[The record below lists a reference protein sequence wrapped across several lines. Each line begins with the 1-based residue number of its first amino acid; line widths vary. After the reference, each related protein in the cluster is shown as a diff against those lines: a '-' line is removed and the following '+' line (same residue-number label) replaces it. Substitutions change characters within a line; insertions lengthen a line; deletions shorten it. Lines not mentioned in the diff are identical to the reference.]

1 MEDVKLNDKLLEEIA
16 KIIIEEMKKEL
27 STDQSRSS

>member
-1 MEDVKLNDKLLEEIA
+1 MEDVKLSDKLLEEIA

-27 STDQSRSS
+27 ENRDK